1 MTNCP
6 ASFLGVTQRALI
18 IGAILI
24 LPNSYWIMQTE
35 MAWYSGRPT
44 IVSLFFNVIFC
55 IFVLVLLNTL
65 WRKFSPKTA
74 LNQGELIVIFMMLSS
89 ASAVAGW
96 DMIQALV
103 PVVGHAFW
111 YATPENEWKELFWKY
126 LPTWLTVRDPAVL
139 HGYYKAESTLYTTQN
154 LKSWGIPVLSWS
166 GFMVALVWVMFCL
179 NVLIRRQWTEAEK
192 LRYPVIQLPFE
203 MTRQGF
209 LNNKLLWI
217 GFLIAGS
224 IDLLNGLSAFFP
236 TLPTIPVK
244 RHDISYLFP
253 AKPWSAI
260 GWTPISFYPFAIGM
274 GFFIPLDLS
283 FSCWFFY
290 LFWKVQ
296 RILASLAGLQS
307 LPRFPYVNEQAFGIY
322 TGLVVV
328 VLWMGRKHLQQVLKR
343 VLGMESDLD
352 DSSEPLRYRSAFW
365 GSVCGLAFI
374 LLFWRTGGLAFGA
387 GLGYFLI
394 FFGVIS
400 LGITRIRAELGTPV
414 NDFYYSA
421 GWTGPDAFL
430 VSALGTKRFTPKDLT
445 MFSLLFGIN
454 RGFYRSHPMPHQL
467 EGFKLAERVGMTYK
481 PLVFVM
487 LFATVL
493 GTLSAF
499 WAYLHIAYRAPG
511 DVEGSYTGPQA
522 FAQLQ
527 AWLSRPTSP
536 DYPAA
541 AFAGFGLILSFTLMA
556 LRTSFLW
563 WPLHPAGYALS
574 AGWTMNML
582 WLPLFFS
589 WAAKAI
595 LLRYGGLKAHQ
606 QAVPFFLGL
615 ILGEFIIG
623 SFWSLFCVILGHPT
637 YTFWI

>member
-1 MTNCP
+1 MTNYP

-44 IVSLFFNVIFC
+44 IVALFFNVIFC
-55 IFVLVLLNTL
+55 IFLLVLLNAL
-65 WRKFSPKTA
+65 WAKFSPQTV
-74 LNQGELIVIFMMLSS
+74 LNQRELIVIFMMLSS

-126 LPTWLTVRDPAVL
+126 LPTWLTVRDPAML
-139 HGYYKAESTLYTTQN
+139 HGYYKAKSTLYTTQN
-154 LKSWGIPVLSWS
+154 LKSWEIPVLSWS

-209 LNNKLLWI
+209 LSNKLLWI
-217 GFLIAGS
+217 GFLIA
-224 IDLLNGLSAFFP
+224 
-236 TLPTIPVK
+236 
-244 RHDISYLFP
+244 
-253 AKPWSAI
+253 
-260 GWTPISFYPFAIGM
+260 
-274 GFFIPLDLS
+274 
-283 FSCWFFY
+283 
-290 LFWKVQ
+290 
-296 RILASLAGLQS
+296 
-307 LPRFPYVNEQAFGIY
+307 
-322 TGLVVV
+322 
-328 VLWMGRKHLQQVLKR
+328 
-343 VLGMESDLD
+343 
-352 DSSEPLRYRSAFW
+352 
-365 GSVCGLAFI
+365 
-374 LLFWRTGGLAFGA
+374 
-387 GLGYFLI
+387 
-394 FFGVIS
+394 
-400 LGITRIRAELGTPV
+400 GTPV

-430 VSALGTKRFTPKDLT
+430 VSALGTRRFTPKDLT

-536 DYPAA
+536 DYLAA
-541 AFAGFGLILSFTLMA
+541 AFAGFGLILSFA
-556 LRTSFLW
+556 
-563 WPLHPAGYALS
+563 
-574 AGWTMNML
+574 
-582 WLPLFFS
+582 
-589 WAAKAI
+589 
-595 LLRYGGLKAHQ
+595 
-606 QAVPFFLGL
+606 
-615 ILGEFIIG
+615 
-623 SFWSLFCVILGHPT
+623 
-637 YTFWI
+637 